1 MNVLIHCD
9 IFAEHGMG
17 HASRCRALAR
27 ALVARGAEVV
37 FVTKTPALHAYVAPF
52 LCFTQGADLVPSA
65 EVVVYDTT
73 EPLATGLLD
82 IYSPFIDGPLVC
94 IDRTDAPAHAA
105 LCILPHIH
113 ISPATLARLQET
125 FGSRLLTGE
134 PYVMLDQD
142 VTALES
148 LPYAERVNGPIV
160 FCAGGSDPAG
170 VLEKMWAWCGN
181 ILPEVD
187 KFFCVGEQV
196 QYMLGGVITPKTHL
210 VLFDRRLLRSASL
223 VVTTMGQ
230 TVYECLYWQTP
241 TCIIGHT
248 DRHCEAAAARSASWG
263 LRGGG
268 SVYLGDIR
276 TMDADT
282 FRFYLNNYG
291 RDARTRS
298 GMARHSAGILDGRG
312 VERIANAVMAL

>member
-134 PYVMLDQD
+134 PYVMLDQE
-142 VTALES
+142 VTALEP
-148 LPYAERVNGPIV
+148 LPYEERVNGPIV

-170 VLEKMWAWCGN
+170 VLEKMWEWTQGCHFSCLYLLGQEAVYSAQF
-181 ILPEVD
+181 L
-187 KFFCVGEQV
+187 EQEPLR
-196 QYMLGGVITPKTHL
+196 M
-210 VLFDRRLLRSASL
+210 FDREHLRTAAL

-298 GMARHSAGILDGRG
+298 GMARNSAGILDGRG
-312 VERIANAVMAL
+312 VERIADAVMAL